1 MACLPVGRGEGTSRT
16 KSTAFTISD
25 TILISLTSHTS
36 IITLRVYNQIESKE
50 EVMMNKKILLLVSG
64 IVMALVL
71 LISPRG
77 WAQPKPEIKG
87 PIITRA
93 FAVDKGMYGYI
104 WKIYLEAEET
114 DGEMQR
120 IAVVVHQPGYGHYP
134 TDWIYL
140 KPQHQKR
147 FKGYIQ
153 WNTFS
158 SKASYLREWTQIT
171 LNVSI
176 FNKGGIESNEVVFPF
191 TFESGVGDQYR
202 YKLPAPFDQGDVP
215 KLGNIF
221 IDLYE
226 PTLMS
231 GDGGARD

>member
-1 MACLPVGRGEGTSRT
+1 M
-16 KSTAFTISD
+16 
-25 TILISLTSHTS
+25 
-36 IITLRVYNQIESKE
+36 
-50 EVMMNKKILLLVSG
+50 LLLVSG
-64 IVMALVL
+64 MVMALVL
-71 LISPRG
+71 FANPRG

-93 FAVDKGMYGYI
+93 FAVDKGNYGYI
-104 WKIYLEAEET
+104 WKIYIEAEET
-114 DGEMQR
+114 DGAMLK
-120 IAVVVHQPGYGHYP
+120 IAAVVDQPGYGHYP

-140 KPQHQKR
+140 KTQHQKR

-171 LNVSI
+171 LRVSI
-176 FNKGGIESNEVVFPF
+176 VNNAGIESNEVVFPF
-191 TFESGVGDQYR
+191 TFESGVKDEYR
-202 YKLPAPFDQGDVP
+202 YKLPAPFDQGEVP